1 MGRER
6 AVFGVRIVPVRVKR
20 MEDGGREVL
29 VLLGV

>member
-6 AVFGVRIVPVRVKR
+6 EVLGEMMVPFKVKR

-29 VLLGV
+29 VLFGS